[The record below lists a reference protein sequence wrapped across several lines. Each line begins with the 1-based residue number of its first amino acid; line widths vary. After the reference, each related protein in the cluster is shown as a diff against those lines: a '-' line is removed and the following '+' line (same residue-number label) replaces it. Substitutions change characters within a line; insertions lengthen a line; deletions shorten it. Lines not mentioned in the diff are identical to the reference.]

1 MKKIAVLILAAG
13 NSSRMKH
20 PKQLVKIG
28 NNFLLEMVLSK
39 GKSLD
44 VKDVYCVLG
53 ANNTAIRHEISVPN
67 IHFLNHINYDKG
79 LSASIAFGISQ
90 IALEA
95 QNYDGVLILLGDQ
108 PAIEKDYL
116 NDMIALFCKKTATII
131 ASNYGHKLG
140 VPAIFPKNYFSTLQE
155 LSGDFGAK
163 NLLSKN
169 KAVIAFSKQTNFI
182 DIDTEEDL
190 FVFKKTFLR

>member
-1 MKKIAVLILAAG
+1 MKNIAVLILAAG
-13 NSSRMKH
+13 TSSRMKH

-28 NNFLLEMVLSK
+28 NKFLLEMVLSK

-44 VKDVYCVLG
+44 IKDVYCVLG
-53 ANNTAIRHEISVPN
+53 ANNTAIRNVVSFPN
-67 IHFLNHINYDKG
+67 IHFLNHVNYNKG

-95 QNYDGVLILLGDQ
+95 QKYDAVLILLGDQ

-116 NDMIALFCKKTATII
+116 NDMIAFFCKKAPTII
-131 ASNYGHKLG
+131 TSNYGHKLG
-140 VPAIFPKNYFSTLQE
+140 VPAIFPKSYFSTLQE

-163 NLLSKN
+163 NLLNKN
-169 KAVIAFSKQTNFI
+169 KEVVAFSKKTNFV
-182 DIDTEEDL
+182 DIDTAEDL
-190 FVFKKTFLR
+190 SAFKKTFLK

>member
-1 MKKIAVLILAAG
+1 MKNIAVLILAAG
-13 NSSRMKH
+13 NSSRMKR

-39 GKSLD
+39 GKSL

-90 IALEA
+90 ITLEA